1 MSLLEEL
8 KLYIKAFYKGS
19 FTLGSRMFL
28 IGIALIYLIA
38 FSSLWLQIEGLFGS
52 EGIMPMERFFE
63 RLSNQDTP
71 VSYILR
77 HPSLLWLDHF
87 LKLGDNFLHILCGMG
102 SLLSIMALFNYW
114 RGYSLLLCWLLSL
127 LALMVHLMPG

>member
-1 MSLLEEL
+1 MSFLEEL
-8 KLYIKAFYKGS
+8 RLYMKAFYKGN

-63 RLSNQDTP
+63 HLSNQDSP

-77 HPSLLWLDHF
+77 YPSLFWLDHF
-87 LKLGDNFLHILCGMG
+87 LKLGDSFLHILCGMG
-102 SLLSIMALFNYW
+102 SLLSIMALFIHY
-114 RGYSLLLCWLLSL
+114 L
-127 LALMVHLMPG
+127 

>member
-1 MSLLEEL
+1 MSFLEEL
-8 KLYIKAFYKGS
+8 RLYMKAFYKGN

-52 EGIMPMERFFE
+52 EGIMPFE
-63 RLSNQDTP
+63 RYFEHLSNQDTP

-87 LKLGDNFLHILCGMG
+87 LKLGDSFLHIFCGMG

-114 RGYSLLLCWLLSL
+114 RGYSLFLCWLF
-127 LALMVHLMPG
+127 